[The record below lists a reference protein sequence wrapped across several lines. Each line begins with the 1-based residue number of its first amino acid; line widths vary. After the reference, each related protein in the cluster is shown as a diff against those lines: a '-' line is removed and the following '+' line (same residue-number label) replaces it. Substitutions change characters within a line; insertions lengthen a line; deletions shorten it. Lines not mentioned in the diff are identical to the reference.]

1 MEVRRLETNV
11 LPTNH
16 SEFGGGGEESVEVL
30 GDRQQEPVEEKGAG
44 VLGEH
49 TAVAWPA
56 AASHWAPPHRV
67 PLANESPGF
76 ASV

>member
-16 SEFGGGGEESVEVL
+16 SEFGGGGEERVEVL

-49 TAVAWPA
+49 TALLPRPTGLHRTERL
-56 AASHWAPPHRV
+56 SPTRAPV
-67 PLANESPGF
+67 LLLCSC
-76 ASV
+76 